1 MPDADGADALA
12 CFTSVH
18 SNADLWVLVLGR
30 VPLHCLP
37 RCTATCTAHR
47 QLLQRCT
54 QHITHLGVCL
64 LPGPEASLSSYTR
77 TTVPRVCFLPA
88 MHDSA
93 FLVGAKVHINDA
105 LSVTRDA
112 SRAQSILPRL
122 TGLLPRCRVLRVDL
136 SPIPH
141 EVRGS
146 PTATGPRAGN
156 GIDRLD
162 MVASWLAE
170 RRPPAKRGP
179 EPWIVMQTRLT
190 HLAITCEALSDEPSD
205 DSGGG
210 FIPYA
215 PHVRGRR
222 TREARDSVTSRSS

>member
-1 MPDADGADALA
+1 ML
-12 CFTSVH
+12 
-18 SNADLWVLVLGR
+18 
-30 VPLHCLP
+30 
-37 RCTATCTAHR
+37 
-47 QLLQRCT
+47 
-54 QHITHLGVCL
+54 
-64 LPGPEASLSSYTR
+64 
-77 TTVPRVCFLPA
+77 
-88 MHDSA
+88 
-93 FLVGAKVHINDA
+93 
-105 LSVTRDA
+105 
-112 SRAQSILPRL
+112 RL
-122 TGLLPRCRVLRVDL
+122 DL

-146 PTATGPRAGN
+146 PTAIGPADSRRTIAATALASSDGVVTTARAGN

-162 MVASWLAE
+162 KVASWLAE